1 MIDIKVKTK
10 KRGFTVPIPYPILNL
25 FVSVISSNLLNRLI
39 DKTTKKYMPENTS
52 TYSLSTKDKEL
63 LKQLIHE
70 LKQHK
75 GKELIYVKA
84 KDGSEITITL

>member
-25 FVSVISSNLLNRLI
+25 CVSVISSNLLFRLI
-39 DKTTKKYMPENTS
+39 DKTAKKYMPENTS
-52 TYSLSTKDKEL
+52 TYSLSPKDKEL
-63 LKQLIHE
+63 LKQLIYE

-75 GKELIYVKA
+75 GTEVVYVKA